1 MKPTVVRLQD
11 APRFEIE
18 GAAVTAYASPSRGSQ
33 ALAAWRL
40 SLAAGSASPL
50 HTLAVDEVFLALA
63 GAAEFHAAGEVLRV
77 DAGDGITIPA
87 GTEFRIFS
95 VGAVAFEAAV
105 SVPAGIRAR
114 IGNGDSFV
122 PPWAA

>member
-11 APRFEIE
+11 APRFTVE
-18 GAAVTAYASPSRGSQ
+18 GAEVTAYASPSRGSQ
-33 ALAAWRL
+33 ALATWRL
-40 SLAAGSASPL
+40 SLAAGAGSPL
-50 HTLAVDEVFLALA
+50 HTLEVDEVFLALA

-77 DAGDGITIPA
+77 EAGDGITVPA
-87 GTEFRIFS
+87 NTEFRIVS

-105 SVPAGIRAR
+105 SVPASIRAR
-114 IGNGDSFV
+114 IGSGAAFV